1 VGAGVTRR
9 AAVEM
14 VRPGGE
20 VVWIGLHGDATELPG
35 REVVLGERRITGS
48 YAVTARDIETAI
60 GLFAHHRIDVAP
72 WVRPFTLDEGAR
84 VFRELLTAPPAE
96 YAKAVLMP

>member
-1 VGAGVTRR
+1 
-9 AAVEM
+9 
-14 VRPGGE
+14 
-20 VVWIGLHGDATELPG
+20 
-35 REVVLGERRITGS
+35 
-48 YAVTARDIETAI
+48 VTARDIETAI